1 MILMKRMRA
10 CFMDFVLALWK
21 VDYGTLSSLKASS
34 KIMWIMAHHLHLESR
49 LYAQMLVE
57 TQSSARTP

>member
-1 MILMKRMRA
+1 
-10 CFMDFVLALWK
+10 MDFVLALWK
-21 VDYGTLSSLKASS
+21 VDYGTFSSLKASS